1 MVFLCELGFD
11 CDDQKVRSKG
21 FGVIFE
27 KRSKIKSLTLSVNK
41 GVWLIMLGALIFL
54 IFLDRDWLTLFSQ

>member
-11 CDDQKVRSKG
+11 RDDQKVRSKG

-27 KRSKIKSLTLSVNK
+27 KRSKIK
-41 GVWLIMLGALIFL
+41 IFDL
-54 IFLDRDWLTLFSQ
+54 ESK